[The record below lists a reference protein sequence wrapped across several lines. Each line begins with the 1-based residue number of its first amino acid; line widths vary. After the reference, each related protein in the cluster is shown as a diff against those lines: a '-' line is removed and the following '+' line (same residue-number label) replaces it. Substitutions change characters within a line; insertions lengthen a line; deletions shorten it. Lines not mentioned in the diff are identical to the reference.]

1 MKMSSSSCL
10 IGKAVAVLPS
20 ISLEHLRRVPQQ
32 ERSRAK
38 LRRVLEAADRLLA
51 DEGAGALTTT
61 GVAAAAGISVGSLYA
76 YLPDKEAIVEALALQ
91 YWAEFRERVEAVAE
105 AHEREPP
112 ADPVKAVFDALAEGF
127 RARPG
132 FRALWFGGLRTER
145 VRDVTRPGRA
155 DFGATVERIL
165 AVYRPDA
172 DPADRATVAR
182 MFVITGDGLLREAF
196 RLDPDGDAA
205 LLDEGCRMLGAYLD
219 ARLGGSTA

>member
-1 MKMSSSSCL
+1 MTSTP
-10 IGKAVAVLPS
+10 AVSPQ
-20 ISLEHLRRVPQQ
+20 HLRRVPQQ

-76 YLPDKEAIVEALALQ
+76 YLPDKEAIVEALALH
-91 YWAEFRERVEAVAE
+91 YWGEFRRRVEVVAE
-105 AHEREPP
+105 AHEREPV
-112 ADPVKAVFDALAEGF
+112 AEPVEAVVEALAAGF

-145 VRDVTRPGRA
+145 IRTVTRPGRT
-155 DFGATVERIL
+155 DFAATVERIL
-165 AVYRPDA
+165 AVSRPEA

-182 MFVITGDGLLREAF
+182 MIVLTGDGLLREAF
-196 RLDPDGDAA
+196 RLDPDGDAT
-205 LLDEGCRMLGAYLD
+205 LLEEGCRMLGAYVG
-219 ARLGGSTA
+219 ARLGGPPA